1 MKKTI
6 SASTMQEKMEA
17 VAVLLM
23 EKTEERMKKETTLS
37 KKTLKMISSSEKL
50 FTTLKTW
57 GSCS

>member
-37 KKTLKMISSSEKL
+37 KKTLKMISLSEKL

>member
-1 MKKTI
+1 
-6 SASTMQEKMEA
+6 MQEKMEA